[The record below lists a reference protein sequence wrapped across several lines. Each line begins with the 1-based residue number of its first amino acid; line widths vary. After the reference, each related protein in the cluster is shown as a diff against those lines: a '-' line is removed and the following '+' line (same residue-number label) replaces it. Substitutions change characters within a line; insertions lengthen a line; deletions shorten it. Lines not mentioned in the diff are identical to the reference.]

1 MTVAST
7 AQEHGTAEPTGP
19 GALSQLIQ
27 QANDSG
33 ITYQKMADRGALP
46 DGSKLPMQWFQK
58 LVKTPPVKPPS
69 ADQLEAIAAAI
80 GKPLRRVQEAAALQW
95 LRYEATELSGYD
107 EEVRIIVG
115 HLAGKSKPELL
126 RWRMMIEA
134 DEKARRQSGN

>member
-1 MTVAST
+1 MTALT
-7 AQEHGTAEPTGP
+7 AQEPGAVEPTSP

-27 QANDSG
+27 QANDAG
-33 ITYQKMADRGALP
+33 VTYQKMSDRGVLP
-46 DGSKLPMQWFQK
+46 DGSRLPMQWYQK

-69 ADQLEAIAAAI
+69 ADQLEAIASAI
-80 GKPLRRVQEAAALQW
+80 GRPVRRVQEAAALQW

-115 HLAGKSKPELL
+115 HLAGKPKAELL

-134 DEKARRQSGN
+134 DEKARRQSED